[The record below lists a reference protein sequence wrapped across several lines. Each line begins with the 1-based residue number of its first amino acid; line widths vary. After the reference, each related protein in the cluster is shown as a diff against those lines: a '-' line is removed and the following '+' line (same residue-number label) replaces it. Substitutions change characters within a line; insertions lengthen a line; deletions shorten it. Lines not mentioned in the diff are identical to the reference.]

1 MAFWARVVSIL
12 SLLHEYKGGAV
23 YVNTFLNIVLVYFAK
38 VMSGHS
44 HFATIKRQKALNDA
58 AKGNVFSKMARAIMI
73 AAKSGADPDMNFKL
87 RFEID
92 KARAVSM
99 PKENIERAIA
109 RATTDAANLEEI
121 SYEGFGP
128 FGMGVIVEAATDNKN
143 RTAQEMKNTF
153 ERGGGSL
160 AGPGA
165 VSFNFESKGFML
177 VKKTDNPEAQ
187 MLSLIDAG
195 VEDIEEV
202 DGGLEVYV
210 APDKLSETHKK
221 LVGMGFGISE
231 VELQMKPKNLLTL
244 TDPAQASKALVF
256 LDSLE
261 ELEDVQKVFS
271 NIDIPDDVVEQIQ

>member
-1 MAFWARVVSIL
+1 MI
-12 SLLHEYKGGAV
+12 K
-23 YVNTFLNIVLVYFAK
+23 YVR
-38 VMSGHS
+38 MSGHS

-73 AAKSGADPDMNFKL
+73 AAKSGADPDMNYKL

-109 RATTDAANLEEI
+109 RATTDAASLEEI

-128 FGMGVIVEAATDNKN
+128 FGIGVIVAVATDNKN
-143 RTAQEMKNTF
+143 RAAQEMKNTF

-177 VKKTDNPEAQ
+177 IKKSEDPDSQE
-187 MLSLIDAG
+187 LSLIDAG
-195 VEDIEEV
+195 VEDIDESE
-202 DGGLEVYV
+202 DGLEVYV
-210 APDKLSETHKK
+210 PAEKLGELHKK
-221 LVGMGFGISE
+221 LVANGFE
-231 VELQMKPKNLLTL
+231 VLEAELQMKPKNLQTI
-244 TDPAQASKALVF
+244 TDPGEAAKAIKF
-256 LDSLE
+256 LDSFD
-261 ELEDVQKVFS
+261 ELDDVQKIYS
-271 NIDIPDDVVEQIQ
+271 NLDIPDDVMAQIH